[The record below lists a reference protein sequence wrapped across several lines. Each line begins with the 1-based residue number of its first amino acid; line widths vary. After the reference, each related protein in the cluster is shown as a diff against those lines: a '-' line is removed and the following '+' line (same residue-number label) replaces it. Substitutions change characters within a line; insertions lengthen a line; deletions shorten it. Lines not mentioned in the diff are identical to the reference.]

1 MKIETVEEFVKRGGV
16 IKNVV
21 VNKPCY
27 QKRIEDWKG
36 RDYTKEAYENK
47 SASKILKKKIKNGEI

>member
-36 RDYTKEAYENK
+36 RDYTKQANDNK
-47 SASKILKKKIKNGEI
+47 SACKTIKKKIKEGTI